1 MDCIIYTCTMDVQY
15 YGSFMKT
22 IYMCTSIERRSKLQ
36 FPFNHIEYYRCSITT
51 LCMYYY
57 TVYCKHTCHVVVVV
71 VVDCR
76 DGSSSQGSSSSSSSS
91 RDGRLGSC
99 LTKVGCTGT
108 THGCVTSHIRSRV
121 AVSN

>member
-1 MDCIIYTCTMDVQY
+1 
-15 YGSFMKT
+15 MKT

-71 VVDCR
+71 VV
-76 DGSSSQGSSSSSSSS
+76 
-91 RDGRLGSC
+91 
-99 LTKVGCTGT
+99 VGTVVVVRAVVVVVVVVGT
-108 THGCVTSHIRSRV
+108 AG
-121 AVSN
+121 